1 MKISSFYT
9 TDISESLNFID
20 DLSNRL
26 NQSLNGKGFTPNHI
40 AKFIQILRQC
50 FTQYF
55 SDKYGTKVFFKIHLP
70 KNNDSLIEKKILE
83 NQSFIQI
90 HLSYD
95 IIKAFLNGD
104 INDIEDY
111 LLELIEQ
118 VNSVLKHYDHHFNDF
133 LVIQMNNLSE
143 LCCNELQVYSKS
155 LLLHNLLNPLFWLK
169 FAKQSSIFNDYYN
182 FYQEDTIKH
191 KMVYFKFLKSL
202 LKRCETL

>member
-1 MKISSFYT
+1 MKISTFYT
-9 TDISESLNFID
+9 TDVSESLNFID

-26 NQSLNGKGFTPNHI
+26 NQSLNSKGFTPNHI
-40 AKFIQILRQC
+40 AKFIQILRQE

-55 SDKYGTKVFFKIHLP
+55 SDKYSTKVFFKIHLP

-95 IIKAFLNGD
+95 IIKSFLNGD
-104 INDIEDY
+104 SNDIGDY
-111 LLELIEQ
+111 LMELIEQ
-118 VNSVLKHYDHHFNDF
+118 VNSTLRHNNHHFNDY

-143 LCCNELQVYSKS
+143 LCFNELQVYSKS
-155 LLLHNLLNPLFWLK
+155 LLLHNLLNPLYWLK

-182 FYQEDTIKH
+182 FYQENTIKH
-191 KMVYFKFLKSL
+191 KMVFLKFLQSL
-202 LKRCETL
+202 IKRCETL